1 MNLADVII
9 LVLVILIVAWV
20 VLNALKKHKSAKQEA
35 NHKCSGCAY
44 KGFCGKRPKD

>member
-9 LVLVILIVAWV
+9 LILVILIVAAV
-20 VLNALKKHKSAKQEA
+20 VLSALKKRKSAKQDT

-44 KGFCGKRPKD
+44 KGFCGKPPKQ

>member
-1 MNLADVII
+1 MNLADGII

-20 VLNALKKHKSAKQEA
+20 VFSALKKRKSAKKDV
-35 NHKCSGCAY
+35 NDKCSGCAY